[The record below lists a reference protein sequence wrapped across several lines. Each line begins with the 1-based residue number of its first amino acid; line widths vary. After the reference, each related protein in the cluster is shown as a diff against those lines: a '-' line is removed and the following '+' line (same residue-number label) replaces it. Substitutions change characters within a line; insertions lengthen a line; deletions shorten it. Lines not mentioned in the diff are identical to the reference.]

1 MFATRLVLALACT
14 LSFSVPSLADNRGQS
29 TAKSTGDL
37 VLRYETAW
45 LAERPMPEI
54 RDQAQCLTEAIY
66 FEARGEPVQGQF
78 AVAEVILNRVEAAE
92 FPSSVCGVVRQGA
105 RSGGACQFSY
115 ACDGNSLRMHERDA
129 HRQAAKIADLMLRG
143 APRALTDGATYFHAR
158 HVNPRWAR
166 VFARTAQI
174 GAHVFYRKPT
184 QLASN

>member
-1 MFATRLVLALACT
+1 L
-14 LSFSVPSLADNRGQS
+14 
-29 TAKSTGDL
+29 
-37 VLRYETAW
+37 
-45 LAERPMPEI
+45 
-54 RDQAQCLTEAIY
+54 
-66 FEARGEPVQGQF
+66 QGQF

-105 RSGGACQFSY
+105 RSGGAASSPMP
-115 ACDGNSLRMHERDA
+115 AMATRSRMHERDA
-129 HRQAAKIADLMLRG
+129 QRQAAKIADLMLRG